1 MAERKIQPTEFS
13 VEKYLNTIADE
24 AKHRDAL
31 SMLDIMRQITSTE
44 PKMWGSS
51 IVGFGNRH
59 YRYASGREGDWF
71 LVGFS
76 PHKEYLTLYLS
87 YEDIQNNDL
96 RQKLG
101 KHKIGKGCLY
111 IKKLAD
117 VDLDIL
123 KEIISRSVK
132 KLSA

>member
-1 MAERKIQPTEFS
+1 MAELKTRPTEFS
-13 VEKYLNTIADE
+13 VEEFLNTIADE
-24 AKHRDAL
+24 TKRRDAFAV
-31 SMLDIMRQITSTE
+31 LDIMRQITGTQ
-44 PKMWGSS
+44 PKLWGSS

-76 PHKEYLTLYLS
+76 PRKDNLTLYLS
-87 YEDIQNNDL
+87 YGDVQNDDL

-101 KHKIGKGCLY
+101 RHKTGKGCLY

-117 VDLDIL
+117 VDLGIL
-123 KEIISRSVK
+123 KEIISRSAK